1 MGIFR
6 IKPNDP
12 YLDFFKNQNEDI
24 LSGDPYQSI
33 PQETLDLRASQPIE
47 EEPDFWTNL
56 GKSFGPKSPDES
68 LPDNRFAEQANQ
80 SVGEFGSFLKNAVL
94 HPIDTAKSVIESP
107 FHSALS
113 GVDQLIGGLNG
124 APAGMPA
131 EAGPYVRQFAPEM
144 VPGGAEG
151 LEAGLKVGLPIAS
164 PGSEILAKPLS
175 NLAKGDIQGGAAEL
189 AVLGLGGALL
199 HKAGG
204 GLVEGLKE
212 IPKLA
217 EKHVGSLPFEY
228 SSDPGMFGGDIKLK
242 KYRKDIYQ
250 GQEVKILGRRGNS
263 VKIEL
268 PDGTSKTVGFSS
280 LGEKKVNQLEVPK
293 GKYEDIVKELE
304 TLSGEGETGQPK
316 VGDVINYN
324 KSGSS
329 IINTRNN
336 DPSITGGSAKVG
348 QGKVVGTKIDPTT
361 GDTFLQVRHS
371 AGEEFVHPTEI
382 ISNPETQTSQVS
394 IGTDVDY
401 GSGMGSDELGVY
413 TPSRSFK
420 QNQSPISLPVK
431 VTFPDGQVHYD
442 VIKGF
447 GKDDALAKAADNWEG
462 AKVEESTLDEV
473 NADVSRSKTETANL
487 TDNPKYGLHQSF
499 ILPEV
504 MSAESVPIESP
515 VKSLKASP
523 EKIAFAKE
531 DVSSQPHIID
541 QLSDLEKS
549 FGGDETPTI
558 DPSDV
563 SIVLPDK
570 NIIPEYASF
579 NKVGRP
585 GKQGPPK
592 PPRSRSSVPP
602 KPPIEPP
609 NTGGG
614 NDGGGGGEGKP
625 LIDPL
630 GQGKKPST
638 GGEWLLDLFR
648 VPAALK
654 ASGDI
659 PALSH
664 ARYDTLAHPID
675 AMKRLKT
682 AGKAVFSPAEQERVF
697 KEISD
702 DPMFQDSLKAGIQY
716 TKQGYDL
723 GAQSFGS
730 YTAEH
735 SLGPISEVVKG
746 SERGQN
752 VYLDKARMDR
762 FKKLME
768 DAGIKNFDQDPKS
781 AKEIAKLANVS
792 TGYGKLDSVSGENT
806 VRALNTV
813 MWSARKR
820 LARAQHLKMLGEAVN
835 PASEMSPTVRKEIF
849 RQAVPTIAIGL
860 SLLKLAQDQGAKV
873 DWDPRNSNFM
883 KARFPTESDKY
894 IAWGPFGDYT
904 GLIKLASQELSG
916 TKSTD
921 KGEYDLDDP
930 KGPFAPTR
938 KSLVQDYMYNSLNPS
953 ARGIWD
959 SLDPNTESADSPF
972 LDVDEHP
979 SLSKGLEGIT
989 PINVSN
995 EKQLYDE
1002 LGPVSSL
1009 FAPFI
1014 TAGENIDVYDPD
1026 RFTKQKER
1034 LREEKGLPPK
1044 QSRKKGKRKGK
1055 VLSTY

>member
-1 MGIFR
+1 MASFR

-12 YLDFFKNQNEDI
+12 YLDFFRNQNEDP
-24 LSGDPYQSI
+24 LQGDPYDPI

-107 FHSALS
+107 FHSA
-113 GVDQLIGGLNG
+113 QEGLNDALSIAQG
-124 APAGMPA
+124 VMPGTSPSSFRMA
-131 EAGPYVRQFAPEM
+131 QTFATPEQR
-144 VPGGAEG
+144 PGIPEG
-151 LEAGLKVGLPIAS
+151 VKAGLKMALPIAA
-164 PGSEILAKPLS
+164 PGSEILTSSAGK
-175 NLAKGDIQGGAAEL
+175 LAEGDIQGGAAEL

-242 KYRKDIYQ
+242 KYRKDTYQ
-250 GQEVKILGRRGNS
+250 GQEVKVLGRRGNS

-280 LGEKKVNQLEVPK
+280 LGEKQVRAPIEAPK
-293 GKYEDIVKELE
+293 SKYEDIVKELE
-304 TLSGEGETGQPK
+304 SLTG
-316 VGDVINYN
+316 DEE
-324 KSGSS
+324 
-329 IINTRNN
+329 
-336 DPSITGGSAKVG
+336 
-348 QGKVVGTKIDPTT
+348 TT
-361 GDTFLQVRHS
+361 G
-371 AGEEFVHPTEI
+371 
-382 ISNPETQTSQVS
+382 SQVS
-394 IGTDVDY
+394 V
-401 GSGMGSDELGVY
+401 E
-413 TPSRSFK
+413 
-420 QNQSPISLPVK
+420 PISTQSLDERLGRPEGY
-431 VTFPDGQVHYD
+431 TEP
-442 VIKGF
+442 
-447 GKDDALAKAADNWEG
+447 GKIEIP
-462 AKVEESTLDEV
+462 EESPSNNRLLPMDASIGIGDSLDQFPTYDTEPTFINDKPKSWAAQEV
-473 NADVSRSKTETANL
+473 DRIRKE
-487 TDNPKYGLHQSF
+487 
-499 ILPEV
+499 
-504 MSAESVPIESP
+504 
-515 VKSLKASP
+515 KSQFP
-523 EKIAFAKE
+523 EKIPFVKE
-531 DVSSQPHIID
+531 ESSQPHIID

-549 FGGDETPTI
+549 FGGEETPII
-558 DPSDV
+558 DPQDV

-585 GKQGPPK
+585 GKQGPNL
-592 PPRSRSSVPP
+592 PPGSRTRNIGSVPP
-602 KPPIEPP
+602 RIPNEPP
-609 NTGGG
+609 SG
-614 NDGGGGGEGKP
+614 DIPEFPGEKPKSEDWLKTAAREVPKIERGQNQEIIRDQGFRDQIKLQDQILKGQEQEALKSGKAEEAQKVN
-625 LIDPL
+625 LERRIL
-630 GQGKKPST
+630 RAQNEEVFNQFKEEQRTKIKSEKEQLALQNKILKGQESEALALRKQKEAFVGEDAEGVKPNSA
-638 GGEWLLDLFR
+638 GQWLLDLFR

-682 AGKAVFSPAEQERVF
+682 AGKAVFSPAEQTRVL
-697 KEISD
+697 KEIAD
-702 DPMFQDSLKAGIQY
+702 DPMFQDSIKAGIQY

-806 VRALNTV
+806 IRALNTV

-820 LARAQHLKMLGEAVN
+820 LARAQHLKMLGEAIN
-835 PASEMSPTVRKEIF
+835 PASEMNPTVRKEIF

-1014 TAGENIDVYDPD
+1014 IAGENIDVYDPN

-1034 LREEKGLPPK
+1034 LREERGLERKPSK
-1044 QSRKKGKRKGK
+1044 KKGKRKGK